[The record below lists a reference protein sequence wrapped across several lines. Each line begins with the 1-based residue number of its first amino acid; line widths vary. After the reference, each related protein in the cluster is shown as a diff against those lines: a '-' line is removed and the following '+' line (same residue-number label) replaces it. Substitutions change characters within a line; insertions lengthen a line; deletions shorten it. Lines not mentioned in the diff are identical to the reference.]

1 MGALARDAQSQAH
14 PSLLANLWCLEV
26 LTLSPWVLLMRTPL
40 LTLLLPPNPSLKDMN
55 NTKSGTLCVPSLY
68 GPLFFLFQ
76 DSGLTS
82 LSLHPKYALPYQISG
97 SINDLSRENR
107 PGWKKNLKGFDFY
120 CTGCSLCFGS
130 QIRMWCFFSHH
141 QNIGFQIDVGAAPLT
156 EHLITCLQNFSSH
169 LHSSELCRFGGHGHS
184 SQETNASTRGHNC
197 SSIELDV
204 ETAVGHWE
212 SSCHWTKRRK
222 GLLYCL
228 EWLIPITRRN
238 WVVTWWR

>member
-1 MGALARDAQSQAH
+1 MISQ
-14 PSLLANLWCLEV
+14 EKIV
-26 LTLSPWVLLMRTPL
+26 QGERRTW
-40 LTLLLPPNPSLKDMN
+40 KD
-55 NTKSGTLCVPSLY
+55 
-68 GPLFFLFQ
+68 
-76 DSGLTS
+76 LTS
-82 LSLHPKYALPYQISG
+82 IVQDAVYALDHKSV
-97 SINDLSRENR
+97 
-107 PGWKKNLKGFDFY
+107 
-120 CTGCSLCFGS
+120 
-130 QIRMWCFFSHH
+130 RMWCFFSHH
-141 QNIGFQIDVGAAPLT
+141 QNIGFQIDMGAAPLT

-228 EWLIPITRRN
+228 GWLIPIYKEKLGCCHMVEVGRTTSEPPRML
-238 WVVTWWR
+238 